1 MKKLILVLLVMAG
14 CGGMNN
20 EQKEKDLKDSL
31 EEIKIQNI
39 NLKAKLNS
47 LTKTNYLDSLSE
59 INAIKEILGEYES
72 NEQYYVQYAAADIPG
87 GPTMIIQ
94 ISQLKDKIIFKQVY
108 TGDVPYGCD
117 GPHTEASAEIL
128 EIEKIDSGIYKMKV
142 KKLKCQ
148 FTNSDVNCENKEV
161 LEKNFNIEFS
171 LSVKL
176 KKKTE
181 ITFHSNAT
189 KTKCTHAW
197 DFTGLT
203 FIKK

>member
-1 MKKLILVLLVMAG
+1 MKKLIIVLLVMAG
-14 CGGMNN
+14 CGRVNK
-20 EQKEKDLKDSL
+20 ERKEKDLKDSL

-47 LTKTNYLDSLSE
+47 LTKTNYIDSLNE
-59 INAIKEILGEYES
+59 FNAIKEILGEYES
-72 NEQYYVQYAAADIPG
+72 NEKYYVQYAAAVTLG

-128 EIEKIDSGIYKMKV
+128 EIEKIGSSIYKMKV
-142 KKLKCQ
+142 KKLKCH
-148 FTNSDVNCENKEV
+148 FTNSDVNCENKEI
-161 LEKNFNIEFS
+161 LEQNNNIEFF
-171 LSVKL
+171 LSIKI
-176 KKKTE
+176 KKKNE
-181 ITFHSNAT
+181 ITFQSNAT